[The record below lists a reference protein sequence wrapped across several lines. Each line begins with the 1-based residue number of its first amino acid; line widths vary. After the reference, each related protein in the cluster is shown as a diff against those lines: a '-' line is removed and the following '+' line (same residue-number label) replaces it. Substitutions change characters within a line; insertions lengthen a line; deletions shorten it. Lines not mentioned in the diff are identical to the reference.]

1 MARSY
6 NRLDDLP
13 HSVRMTLHQSPVSLN
28 TPSHYS
34 IVTATPSPS
43 NPHSLQE
50 VMSPRVPNPG
60 LTSAALQQQ
69 QLQQA
74 ALQASVSSSHGV
86 HQEQRLTSLST
97 KHDRTMSLLAEFEAS
112 MKAKWNDMLQK
123 VQSLESD
130 LDAARTTQ
138 AGMREDYE
146 GLMDKSAW
154 EQKQY
159 LAVMLASHAAATDA
173 VTRKQASSSE
183 QIAQFKQSLD
193 KAQAEADLVK
203 TQHEQT
209 LEQTRWV
216 VSKVAELEGLVSR
229 FRERDQTIQREL
241 ERSDAKVEAPRQKL
255 QPSPSGLGDIPSG
268 PSYYNLTPEIPG
280 AREDAEEQ
288 DETAWWG
295 EGFERPDGGQD
306 QEL

>member
-1 MARSY
+1 
-6 NRLDDLP
+6 
-13 HSVRMTLHQSPVSLN
+13 
-28 TPSHYS
+28 
-34 IVTATPSPS
+34 
-43 NPHSLQE
+43 
-50 VMSPRVPNPG
+50 
-60 LTSAALQQQ
+60 
-69 QLQQA
+69 
-74 ALQASVSSSHGV
+74 
-86 HQEQRLTSLST
+86 
-97 KHDRTMSLLAEFEAS
+97 MSLLAEFEAS

-130 LDAARTTQ
+130 LGAARTTQ

-280 AREDAEEQ
+280 DERMPKSKMRRHGGARASS
-288 DETAWWG
+288 
-295 EGFERPDGGQD
+295 GQMGD
-306 QEL
+306 KTRNCELLQALAHKRHHQRCLQN